1 MLFGSQPDGDISL
14 FHSETSNL
22 LLSKSS
28 KNRQDEISL
37 VKLCRDS
44 IPSKCS
50 PNKLLFN
57 GHLQTIWTVLKS
69 SHVPVY
75 YKRKIFESTSSLY
88 PGQFAVDSVVPPYDS
103 SSDDPEVI
111 DAERKY
117 TLPDGLPS
125 LTGLFTHNEAQGLSS
140 QDSKPMLV
148 VLHGLCGGS
157 HEEYLRHV
165 LAALTADG
173 SWEACVLNARG
184 CSQTKITTGVL
195 YHAAATWDL
204 RQTVEWLRET
214 FPNRP
219 LFGIGFSLGANI
231 LATYLGQEKE
241 ACQLKAAVF
250 CANPWNIEICS
261 VNLQNSRI
269 GLGIYSKAIGTS
281 TRRLF
286 EQHYSILSKNPHIDI
301 DAARTI
307 VYQHDF
313 DRIIQCPT
321 WGYPTERAYYRDAS
335 CVDAMLAIKIPFFAL
350 NAEDDPIATRHAI
363 PYQEFRKT
371 PYGVLVTTPWGGHL
385 GWFER
390 NGERWFVKPV
400 CNFLNKMASEIDLE
414 APLVIRKSG
423 RESGKSLA
431 LAGKK
436 KKKNLHGGPKQGVF
450 DPMRRKL
457 LPPGSEL
464 KDAS

>member
-1 MLFGSQPDGDISL
+1 MLFGSQPDGDISI
-14 FHSETSNL
+14 FHSETSTL
-22 LLSKSS
+22 LLSKPS
-28 KNRQDEISL
+28 KNRQDQIS
-37 VKLCRDS
+37 
-44 IPSKCS
+44 
-50 PNKLLFN
+50 LLFN

-88 PGQFAVDSVVPPYDS
+88 PGQFAVDFVVPPYDS
-103 SSDDPEVI
+103 LSDDPEVI
-111 DAERKY
+111 DAERRY
-117 TLPDGLPS
+117 TLPNGLPS
-125 LTGLFTHNEAQGLSS
+125 LTGLFTHNEAQALSS

-231 LATYLGQEKE
+231 LATVCPLDNEQTT
-241 ACQLKAAVF
+241 
-250 CANPWNIEICS
+250 
-261 VNLQNSRI
+261 
-269 GLGIYSKAIGTS
+269 KAIGTS

-414 APLVIRKSG
+414 SPLVIRKSG

-431 LAGKK
+431 LAAGKK
-436 KKKNLHGGPKQGVF
+436 MKKKNLHVGPKPGSF

-457 LPPGSEL
+457 LPP
-464 KDAS
+464 DV